1 MKENKKIKKISGE
14 INVLAIVPVLIV
26 AVIAGLASG
35 IFMGRAIK
43 NEAEKQL
50 KLAVY
55 AMQKETEQMS
65 AQNTKMATVE
75 DLLNDFKEANGID
88 VTIFAYD
95 ERMFSTVPNAVGTRM
110 DAEILR
116 DLKRDGYYFSKSANV
131 NGQKYYACYTSVLK
145 DGEFVGAFFAGE
157 PASRVD
163 VMIVQNMLNVFIVSI
178 SLGAIASVI
187 AYFKARKTGNKVNG
201 LKSTIEPLT
210 KNDLTYQG
218 NRSEVIEDE
227 IDVINNDAIDFTSNL
242 RSIVGEIKKL
252 CVSFTEVASELNK
265 ATEDASTHSGQI
277 KEAMDEVARGALE
290 QAQETSD
297 ASLQMG
303 EMSDNLE
310 KIKDNASEL
319 HETASSMERAKDD
332 VVSTLA
338 ELQTINGTVTEVVS
352 STSQQVNVTN
362 ESMHKI
368 LKAVEVI
375 KDIADQTK
383 LLSLNASIESARAG
397 EYGKGFAV
405 VAEEIGK
412 LAHQSATSSN
422 EIEEILAELAKNY
435 ELIIQNVESAS
446 KSMEAQSKKLTDTE
460 VVFASLEAD
469 INNTTEKIGGIHKT
483 IDELSE
489 GIKKLVEMVFNL
501 SAISEE
507 NSAST
512 QQTTAST
519 EELNVIINQVYEKAQ
534 IVDRSAT
541 ALMEEVEV
549 FKTE

>member
-1 MKENKKIKKISGE
+1 MKSKISNKV
-14 INVLAIVPVLIV
+14 IMV
-26 AVIAGLASG
+26 AVIPLLAVSLIASLASAVLL
-35 IFMGRAIK
+35 GRAIK

-65 AQNTKMATVE
+65 AQNTKMATVD
-75 DLLNDFKEANGID
+75 DLINDFKEANGID
-88 VTIFAYD
+88 ITIFAFD
-95 ERMFSTVPNAVGTRM
+95 ERKFSTVPDAVGTKM
-110 DAEILR
+110 DAEILK

-163 VMIVQNMLNVFIVSI
+163 TMIVQNMGNVFMLSLILASI
-178 SLGAIASVI
+178 AGVI
-187 AYFKARKTGNKVNG
+187 ALSVARKIGGK
-201 LKSTIEPLT
+201 LDRLQETIEPLT
-210 KNDLTYQG
+210 KNDLTYEG
-218 NRSEVIEDE
+218 SRYEVVNDE
-227 IDVINNDAIDFTSNL
+227 IEKITNDSFTFSNNL
-242 RSIVGEIKKL
+242 RNIVGEIKRL
-252 CVSFTEVASELNK
+252 CASLKKVASELNV
-265 ATEDASTHSGQI
+265 ATEYTTNNSNEIA
-277 KEAMDEVARGALE
+277 KAVEEVARGAVE
-290 QAQETSD
+290 QANETSD
-297 ASLQMG
+297 ASSQM
-303 EMSDNLE
+303 EDMSTRLNS
-310 KIKDNASEL
+310 IKDNASEL

-435 ELIIQNVESAS
+435 ELIIQNVESTS
-446 KSMEAQSKKLTDTE
+446 KNMEEQSKKLTDTE

-469 INNTTEKIGGIHKT
+469 INNTTEKIGGIHKMV
-483 IDELSE
+483 DELSE
-489 GIKKLVEMVFNL
+489 GIKKLVEVVFNL

-512 QQTTAST
+512 QQTMASI
-519 EELNVIINQVYEKAQ
+519 EELNATINQVYEKAQ
-534 IVDRSAT
+534 IVDRSADE
-541 ALMEEVEV
+541 LMEEVEV